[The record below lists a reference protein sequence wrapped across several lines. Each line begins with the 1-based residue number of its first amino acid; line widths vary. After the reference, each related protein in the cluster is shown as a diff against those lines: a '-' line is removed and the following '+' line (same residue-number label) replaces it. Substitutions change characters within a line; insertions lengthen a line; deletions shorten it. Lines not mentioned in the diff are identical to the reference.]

1 MKENFYTNTQGNKTE
16 NIVERIAGEIKI
28 NYGERIVVKSK
39 MIVVLARNRR
49 KVWALDQ
56 IEDRYKSE
64 VIITRRRGGAIL
76 LIEEK

>member
-16 NIVERIAGEIKI
+16 NIVERIAGEIKL